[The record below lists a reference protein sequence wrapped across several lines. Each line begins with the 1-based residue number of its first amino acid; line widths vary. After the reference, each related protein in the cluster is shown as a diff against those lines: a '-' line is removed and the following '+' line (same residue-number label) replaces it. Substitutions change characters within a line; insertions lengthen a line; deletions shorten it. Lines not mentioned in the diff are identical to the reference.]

1 MERLKKFFIKRKMI
15 PRWKLIIWST
25 TCALYGIYITTM
37 EFELFDIL
45 WGLFIFLWIGWQT
58 LFEKKSIL
66 E

>member
-25 TCALYGIYITTM
+25 TCVFYGIYITTM
-37 EFELFDIL
+37 EFELFEIL

>member
-37 EFELFDIL
+37 EFELFEIL
-45 WGLFIFLWIGWQT
+45 WGLFLSLIHI
-58 LFEKKSIL
+58 
-66 E
+66 

>member
-15 PRWKLIIWST
+15 PRWKFIIWST
-25 TCALYGIYITTM
+25 TCAFYGIYITTM

>member
-1 MERLKKFFIKRKMI
+1 MI

-25 TCALYGIYITTM
+25 TCAFYGIYITIM
-37 EFELFDIL
+37 EFELFEIL

>member
-1 MERLKKFFIKRKMI
+1 MERLKNFLIKRKMI

-25 TCALYGIYITTM
+25 ICALYGIYITTM

-45 WGLFIFLWIGWQT
+45 WGLFIFLWIGWKT

>member
-15 PRWKLIIWST
+15 PRWKLIIRST
-25 TCALYGIYITTM
+25 TCAFYGIYITTM

>member
-25 TCALYGIYITTM
+25 TCAFYGIYITTM

-45 WGLFIFLWIGWQT
+45 
-58 LFEKKSIL
+58 
-66 E
+66 

>member
-1 MERLKKFFIKRKMI
+1 MI

-25 TCALYGIYITTM
+25 TCAFYGIYITIM